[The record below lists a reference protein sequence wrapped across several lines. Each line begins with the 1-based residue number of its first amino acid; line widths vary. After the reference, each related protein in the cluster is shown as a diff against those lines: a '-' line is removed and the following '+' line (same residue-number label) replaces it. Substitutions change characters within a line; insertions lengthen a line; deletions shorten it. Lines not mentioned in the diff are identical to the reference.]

1 MNRTEFEEALSE
13 VLADLAP
20 NWSLG
25 EDNNGQIVIF
35 TDMTE
40 DLDTGELVDFESD
53 EDEDLDADPDFEP
66 LEEED
71 DELE

>member
-1 MNRTEFEEALSE
+1 MNRTELEEALSE
-13 VLADLAP
+13 VLADLVP

-35 TDMTE
+35 TDLTE
-40 DLDTGELVDFESD
+40 DLDTGEVVDFESD
-53 EDEDLDADPDFEP
+53 DDEDLDVDPDFEP

-71 DELE
+71 ELE